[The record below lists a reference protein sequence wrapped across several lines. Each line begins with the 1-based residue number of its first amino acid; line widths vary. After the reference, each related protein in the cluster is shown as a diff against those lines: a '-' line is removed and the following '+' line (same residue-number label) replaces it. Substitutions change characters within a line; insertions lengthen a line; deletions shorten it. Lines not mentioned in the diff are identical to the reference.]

1 MLPPPRVPLPKY
13 GNTPLLM
20 IRFPGNTASFPS
32 NYRTPATAVNIAYV
46 TSQYGYAYAVD
57 TSTGGAKN

>member
-1 MLPPPRVPLPKY
+1 
-13 GNTPLLM
+13 M